1 MGQTQGSSPRI
12 TTLSLP
18 AHFTLLQVIP
28 ELETG
33 GAEQTA
39 LDVSAAVVRAGGRSM
54 VASRGGRMNARLAEA
69 GGQLLTMDLK
79 TKNPIKIIANGLALA
94 AVIKR
99 EQVSLIHARSRAP
112 AVSALIAAKLAK
124 VPFLATYHGVYNA
137 RSGLK
142 RFYNSIMTRGALT
155 IANSDYTRA
164 HVIAEHGVAPEKVI
178 AIPRGVDL
186 TRFDPELVSAERVAA
201 QRAKWGLEAGDKRL
215 VLLLAGR
222 LTRWKGQRLLIDAL
236 AALKAAGLG
245 EVILIL
251 AGDAQG
257 RDGYRD
263 ELIAAAKAAGLEEAV
278 RLVGHC
284 DDMPAAYLACDAA
297 AAPSLEPEAFGR
309 TAVEPQIMGRPV
321 LASDHGA
328 FRETVIE
335 GETGLLLAPGD
346 VTAWQAGLAKL
357 LTLSPTERAKMGA
370 AGRERAV
377 RLFGVEAMT
386 AATLAVYERLIGS
399 AA

>member
-1 MGQTQGSSPRI
+1 MT
-12 TTLSLP
+12 
-18 AHFTLLQVIP
+18 
-28 ELETG
+28 
-33 GAEQTA
+33 
-39 LDVSAAVVRAGGRSM
+39 D
-54 VASRGGRMNARLAEA
+54 RLVQS
-69 GGQLLTMDLK
+69 GGQDLTMDLK

-94 AVIKR
+94 ALIKR
-99 EQVSLIHARSRAP
+99 EGVSLIHARSRAP
-112 AVSALIAAKLAK
+112 AISALIAARLAK

-142 RFYNSIMTRGALT
+142 RFYNSIMTRGPLT

-164 HVIAEHGVAPEKVI
+164 HVMAEHGIAPERVI

-186 TRFDPELVSAERVAA
+186 TRFDPALVLAERVAA
-201 QRAKWGLEAGDKRL
+201 QRAKWGVKADEKRL

-222 LTRWKGQRLLIDAL
+222 LTRWKGQGRLIDAL
-236 AALKAAGLG
+236 AALKAAGQGDL
-245 EVILIL
+245 ILIL

-263 ELIAAAKAAGLEEAV
+263 ELIAAAKAAGLEDQV

-284 DDMPAAYLACDAA
+284 DDMPAAYLACDFA

-335 GETGLLLAPGD
+335 GKTGLLLAPGD
-346 VTAWQAGLAKL
+346 VKAWQVGLATL
-357 LTLSPTERAKMGA
+357 LALSPTERAKMGS

-386 AATLAVYERLIGS
+386 AATLKVYERLVGN
-399 AA
+399 AT

>member
-1 MGQTQGSSPRI
+1 MT
-12 TTLSLP
+12 
-18 AHFTLLQVIP
+18 
-28 ELETG
+28 
-33 GAEQTA
+33 
-39 LDVSAAVVRAGGRSM
+39 D
-54 VASRGGRMNARLAEA
+54 RLVQS
-69 GGQLLTMDLK
+69 GGQALTMDLK

-94 AVIKR
+94 ALIKR
-99 EQVSLIHARSRAP
+99 EGVSLIHARSRAP
-112 AVSALIAAKLAK
+112 AISALIAARLAK

-142 RFYNSIMTRGALT
+142 RFYNSIMTRGPLT

-164 HVIAEHGVAPEKVI
+164 HVMAEHGIAPERVI

-186 TRFDPELVSAERVAA
+186 TRFDPALVLAERVAA
-201 QRAKWGLEAGDKRL
+201 QRAKWGVTADEKRL

-222 LTRWKGQRLLIDAL
+222 LTRWKGQGRLIDAL
-236 AALKAAGLG
+236 AALKAAGQGDL
-245 EVILIL
+245 ILIL

-263 ELIAAAKAAGLEEAV
+263 ELIAAAKAAGLEDQV

-284 DDMPAAYLACDAA
+284 DDMPAAYLACDVA

-335 GETGLLLAPGD
+335 GKTGLLLAPGD
-346 VTAWQAGLAKL
+346 VKAWQVGLARL
-357 LTLSPTERAKMGA
+357 LALSPAERAKMGS

-386 AATLAVYERLIGS
+386 AATLKVYERLVGS
-399 AA
+399 AT

>member
-39 LDVSAAVVRAGGRSM
+39 LDVSAAVVRVGGRSI

-94 AVIKR
+94 RLIKS

-186 TRFDPELVSAERVAA
+186 TRFDPAIVSAERVAA

-263 ELIAAAKAAGLEEAV
+263 ELIAAAKAAGLEESV

-335 GETGLLLAPGD
+335 GETGLLLAPAD

-357 LTLSPTERAKMGA
+357 LALSPKDRAKMGT

-386 AATLAVYERLIGS
+386 AATLAVYGRLVGS

>member
-39 LDVSAAVVRAGGRSM
+39 LDVSAAVVRVGGRSM

-94 AVIKR
+94 RLIKS

-186 TRFDPELVSAERVAA
+186 TRFDPAIVSAERVAA

-263 ELIAAAKAAGLEEAV
+263 ELIAAAKAAGLEESV

-335 GETGLLLAPGD
+335 GETGLLLAPAD
-346 VTAWQAGLAKL
+346 ITAWQAGLAKL
-357 LTLSPTERAKMGA
+357 LSLSPKDRAKMSA

-386 AATLAVYERLIGS
+386 AATLAVYGQLVGG
-399 AA
+399 AT

>member
-1 MGQTQGSSPRI
+1 MGQSQGSSPRI

-39 LDVSAAVVRAGGRSM
+39 LDVSAAVVRAGGRSIA
-54 VASRGGRMNARLAEA
+54 ASRGGRMTDRIVQS
-69 GGQLLTMDLK
+69 GGQVLTMDLK

-94 AVIKR
+94 ALIKR

-112 AVSALIAAKLAK
+112 AISALIAAKLAK

-164 HVIAEHGVAPEKVI
+164 HVIAEHGISPERVI

-186 TRFDPELVSAERVAA
+186 TRFDPALVCAERVAA
-201 QRAKWGLEAGDKRL
+201 QRAKWGLEPDEKRL

-222 LTRWKGQRLLIDAL
+222 LTRWKGQGLLIEAL
-236 AALKAAGLG
+236 AALKAAGQG
-245 EVILIL
+245 QMILIL

-257 RDGYRD
+257 RDSYRD
-263 ELIAAAKAAGLEEAV
+263 ELIAAVKAAGLEDAV

-321 LASDHGA
+321 LVSDHGA

-335 GETGLLLAPGD
+335 GETGVLLPPGD
-346 VTAWQAGLAKL
+346 VTAWQDGLAQL
-357 LTLSPTERAKMGA
+357 LTLSPKARAKMGA

-386 AATLAVYERLIGS
+386 AATLAVYERLVGS
-399 AA
+399 AK

>member
-1 MGQTQGSSPRI
+1 
-12 TTLSLP
+12 
-18 AHFTLLQVIP
+18 LLQVIP

-39 LDVSAAVVRAGGRSM
+39 LDISAAVVRAGGRSM

-69 GGQLLTMDLK
+69 GGQLLKLDLK
-79 TKNPIKIIANGLALA
+79 TKNPIKIIANGLAMATL
-94 AVIKR
+94 IKR

-178 AIPRGVDL
+178 AIARGVDL

-201 QRAKWGLEAGDKRL
+201 QRAKWGLEADEKRL

-222 LTRWKGQRLLIDAL
+222 LTRWKGQRLLIDAM
-236 AALKAAGLG
+236 ASLKSAGQG

-251 AGDAQG
+251 AGDTQG
-257 RDGYRD
+257 RDGYRE

-297 AAPSLEPEAFGR
+297 ATPSLEPEAFGR
-309 TAVEPQIMGRPV
+309 TAVEPQIMSRPV

-335 GETGLLLAPGD
+335 GETGLLLAPGN

-357 LTLSPTERAKMGA
+357 LALSPKARADMGA

-386 AATLAVYERLIGS
+386 AATLAVYERLVGS
-399 AA
+399 AT

>member
-39 LDVSAAVVRAGGRSM
+39 LDVSAAVVRVGGRSI

-94 AVIKR
+94 RLIKR
-99 EQVSLIHARSRAP
+99 EQISLIHARSRAP

-186 TRFDPELVSAERVAA
+186 TRFDPAIVSAERVAA

-263 ELIAAAKAAGLEEAV
+263 ELIAAAKAAGLEESV

-335 GETGLLLAPGD
+335 GETGLLLAPAD

-357 LTLSPTERAKMGA
+357 LSLSPKDRAKMSA

-386 AATLAVYERLIGS
+386 AATLAVYGQLVGG
-399 AA
+399 AT

>member
-39 LDVSAAVVRAGGRSM
+39 LDISAAVVRAGGRSM

-69 GGQLLTMDLK
+69 GGQLLKLDLK
-79 TKNPIKIIANGLALA
+79 TKNPIKIIANGLAMATL
-94 AVIKR
+94 IKR

-178 AIPRGVDL
+178 AIARGVDL

-201 QRAKWGLEAGDKRL
+201 QRAKWGLEADEKRL

-222 LTRWKGQRLLIDAL
+222 LTRWKGQRLLIDAM
-236 AALKAAGLG
+236 ASLKSAGQG

-251 AGDAQG
+251 AGDTQG
-257 RDGYRD
+257 RDGYRE

-297 AAPSLEPEAFGR
+297 ATPSLEPEAFGR
-309 TAVEPQIMGRPV
+309 TAVEPQIMSRPV

-335 GETGLLLAPGD
+335 GETGLLLAPGN

-357 LTLSPTERAKMGA
+357 LALSPKARADMGA

-386 AATLAVYERLIGS
+386 AATLAVYERLVGS
-399 AA
+399 AT

>member
-18 AHFTLLQVIP
+18 SHFTLLQVIP

-39 LDVSAAVVRAGGRSM
+39 LDVSAAVVRAGGRSIA
-54 VASRGGRMNARLAEA
+54 ASRGGRMSDRIVQS
-69 GGQLLTMDLK
+69 GGQVLTMDLK

-94 AVIKR
+94 ALIKR

-112 AVSALIAAKLAK
+112 AISALIAAKLAK

-164 HVIAEHGVAPEKVI
+164 HVMAEHGISPERVI

-186 TRFDPELVSAERVAA
+186 TRFDPALVCAERVAA
-201 QRAKWGLEAGDKRL
+201 QRAKWGLDPDEKRL

-222 LTRWKGQRLLIDAL
+222 LTRWKGQGLLIEAL
-236 AALKAAGLG
+236 AALKAAGQGQL
-245 EVILIL
+245 ILIL

-257 RDGYRD
+257 RDSYRD
-263 ELIAAAKAAGLEEAV
+263 ELIAAAKAAGLEDAV

-284 DDMPAAYLACDAA
+284 DDMPAAYLACDAV

-335 GETGLLLAPGD
+335 GETGVLLPPGD
-346 VTAWQAGLAKL
+346 VTAWQAGLAQL
-357 LTLSPTERAKMGA
+357 LTLSPKARAKMGA

-386 AATLAVYERLIGS
+386 AATLAVYERLVGS
-399 AA
+399 AK

>member
-18 AHFTLLQVIP
+18 AYFTLLQVIP

-94 AVIKR
+94 ALIKR
-99 EQVSLIHARSRAP
+99 EEVSLIHARSRAP
-112 AVSALIAAKLAK
+112 AISALIAAKLAK

-155 IANSDYTRA
+155 IANSDFTRA

-186 TRFDPELVSAERVAA
+186 TRFDPDLVSAERVAA
-201 QRAKWGLEAGDKRL
+201 QRAKWGLGADEKRL

-236 AALKAAGLG
+236 AALKAAGQG
-245 EVILIL
+245 ELILIL

-284 DDMPAAYLACDAA
+284 DDIPAAYLACDAA

-328 FRETVIE
+328 FRETVID
-335 GETGLLLAPGD
+335 GGTGLLLAPGD
-346 VTAWQAGLAKL
+346 IEAWQAGLAKL
-357 LTLSPTERAKMGA
+357 LALSPKDRAKMGA
-370 AGRERAV
+370 TGRERAV

-386 AATLAVYERLIGS
+386 AATLAVYGRLVGS
-399 AA
+399 AR

>member
-39 LDVSAAVVRAGGRSM
+39 LDVSAAVVRVGGRSM

-94 AVIKR
+94 RLIKS

-155 IANSDYTRA
+155 IANSD
-164 HVIAEHGVAPEKVI
+164 
-178 AIPRGVDL
+178 
-186 TRFDPELVSAERVAA
+186 
-201 QRAKWGLEAGDKRL
+201 
-215 VLLLAGR
+215 
-222 LTRWKGQRLLIDAL
+222 
-236 AALKAAGLG
+236 
-245 EVILIL
+245 
-251 AGDAQG
+251 
-257 RDGYRD
+257 
-263 ELIAAAKAAGLEEAV
+263 
-278 RLVGHC
+278 
-284 DDMPAAYLACDAA
+284 
-297 AAPSLEPEAFGR
+297 
-309 TAVEPQIMGRPV
+309 
-321 LASDHGA
+321 
-328 FRETVIE
+328 
-335 GETGLLLAPGD
+335 
-346 VTAWQAGLAKL
+346 
-357 LTLSPTERAKMGA
+357 
-370 AGRERAV
+370 
-377 RLFGVEAMT
+377 
-386 AATLAVYERLIGS
+386 
-399 AA
+399 

>member
-39 LDVSAAVVRAGGRSM
+39 LDVSAAVVRVGGRSI

-94 AVIKR
+94 RLIKR

-335 GETGLLLAPGD
+335 GETGLLLAPAD

-357 LTLSPTERAKMGA
+357 LALSPKDRAKMGA

-386 AATLAVYERLIGS
+386 AATLAVYGQLVES

>member
-1 MGQTQGSSPRI
+1 
-12 TTLSLP
+12 
-18 AHFTLLQVIP
+18 
-28 ELETG
+28 
-33 GAEQTA
+33 
-39 LDVSAAVVRAGGRSM
+39 
-54 VASRGGRMNARLAEA
+54 MNARLAEA

-94 AVIKR
+94 ALIKR
-99 EQVSLIHARSRAP
+99 EGVSLIHARSRAP
-112 AVSALIAAKLAK
+112 AISALIAAKLAK

-164 HVIAEHGVAPEKVI
+164 HVITEHGVAPERVI

-201 QRAKWGLEAGDKRL
+201 QRAKWGLEPDEKRL

-236 AALKAAGLG
+236 AALKAAGQG

-263 ELIAAAKAAGLEEAV
+263 ELITAAKAAGLEDQV
-278 RLVGHC
+278 RLIGHC

-328 FRETVIE
+328 FCETVIA
-335 GETGLLLAPGD
+335 GETGQLLAPGD
-346 VTAWQAGLAKL
+346 IEAWQAGLAKL
-357 LTLSPTERAKMGA
+357 LALSPKDRAKMGA

-386 AATLAVYERLIGS
+386 AATLAVYGRLVGS
-399 AA
+399 AR

>member
-39 LDVSAAVVRAGGRSM
+39 LDVSAAVVRVGGRSI

-94 AVIKR
+94 ALIKR

-186 TRFDPELVSAERVAA
+186 TRFDPAIVSAERVAA

-236 AALKAAGLG
+236 AALKSAGQG

-263 ELIAAAKAAGLEEAV
+263 ELIAAAKAAGLEESV

-335 GETGLLLAPGD
+335 GETGLLLAPAD
-346 VTAWQAGLAKL
+346 ITAWQAGLAKL
-357 LTLSPTERAKMGA
+357 LSLSPKDRAKMGA

-386 AATLAVYERLIGS
+386 AATLAVYGRLVGS

>member
-1 MGQTQGSSPRI
+1 
-12 TTLSLP
+12 
-18 AHFTLLQVIP
+18 
-28 ELETG
+28 
-33 GAEQTA
+33 
-39 LDVSAAVVRAGGRSM
+39 
-54 VASRGGRMNARLAEA
+54 
-69 GGQLLTMDLK
+69 
-79 TKNPIKIIANGLALA
+79 
-94 AVIKR
+94 
-99 EQVSLIHARSRAP
+99 
-112 AVSALIAAKLAK
+112 
-124 VPFLATYHGVYNA
+124 
-137 RSGLK
+137 
-142 RFYNSIMTRGALT
+142 
-155 IANSDYTRA
+155 
-164 HVIAEHGVAPEKVI
+164 
-178 AIPRGVDL
+178 
-186 TRFDPELVSAERVAA
+186 
-201 QRAKWGLEAGDKRL
+201 
-215 VLLLAGR
+215 LAGR

-236 AALKAAGLG
+236 AALKSAGQG

-263 ELIAAAKAAGLEEAV
+263 ELIAAAKAAGLEESV

-335 GETGLLLAPGD
+335 GETGLLLAPAD
-346 VTAWQAGLAKL
+346 ITAWQAGLAKL
-357 LTLSPTERAKMGA
+357 LSLSPKDRAKMGA

-386 AATLAVYERLIGS
+386 AATLAVYGRLVGS

>member
-1 MGQTQGSSPRI
+1 VGQSQGSSPRI

-39 LDVSAAVVRAGGRSM
+39 LDVSAAVVRAGGRSIA
-54 VASRGGRMNARLAEA
+54 ASRGGRMTDRIVQS
-69 GGQLLTMDLK
+69 GGQVLTMDLK

-94 AVIKR
+94 ALIKR

-112 AVSALIAAKLAK
+112 AISALIAAKLAK

-164 HVIAEHGVAPEKVI
+164 HVIAEHGISPERVI

-186 TRFDPELVSAERVAA
+186 TRFDPALVCAERVAA
-201 QRAKWGLEAGDKRL
+201 QRAKWGLEPDEKRL

-222 LTRWKGQRLLIDAL
+222 LTRWKGQGLLIEAL
-236 AALKAAGLG
+236 AALKAAGQG
-245 EVILIL
+245 QMILIL

-257 RDGYRD
+257 RDSYRD
-263 ELIAAAKAAGLEEAV
+263 ELIAAVKAAGLEDAV

-321 LASDHGA
+321 LVSDHGA

-335 GETGLLLAPGD
+335 GETGVLLPPGD
-346 VTAWQAGLAKL
+346 VTAWQDGLAQL
-357 LTLSPTERAKMGA
+357 LTLSPKARAKMGA

-386 AATLAVYERLIGS
+386 AATLAVYERLVGS
-399 AA
+399 AK

>member
-39 LDVSAAVVRAGGRSM
+39 LDVSAAVVRVGGRSM

-94 AVIKR
+94 RLIKR
-99 EQVSLIHARSRAP
+99 EQISLIHARSRAP

-186 TRFDPELVSAERVAA
+186 TRFDPAIVSAERVAA

-263 ELIAAAKAAGLEEAV
+263 ELIAAAKAAGLEESV

-335 GETGLLLAPGD
+335 GETGLLLAPAD
-346 VTAWQAGLAKL
+346 ITAWQAGLAKL
-357 LTLSPTERAKMGA
+357 LSLSPKDRAKMSA

-386 AATLAVYERLIGS
+386 AATLAVYGRLVGS

>member
-1 MGQTQGSSPRI
+1 
-12 TTLSLP
+12 
-18 AHFTLLQVIP
+18 
-28 ELETG
+28 
-33 GAEQTA
+33 
-39 LDVSAAVVRAGGRSM
+39 
-54 VASRGGRMNARLAEA
+54 MNARLAEA

-94 AVIKR
+94 RLIKS

-186 TRFDPELVSAERVAA
+186 TRFDPAIVSAERVAA

-263 ELIAAAKAAGLEEAV
+263 ELIAAAKAAGLEESV

-335 GETGLLLAPGD
+335 GETGLLLAPAD

-357 LTLSPTERAKMGA
+357 LALSPKDRAKMGA

-386 AATLAVYERLIGS
+386 AATLAVYGQLVES

>member
-39 LDVSAAVVRAGGRSM
+39 LDVSAAVVRAGGRSIA
-54 VASRGGRMNARLAEA
+54 ASRGGRMTDRIVQS
-69 GGQLLTMDLK
+69 GGQVLIMDLK

-94 AVIKR
+94 ALIKR
-99 EQVSLIHARSRAP
+99 ERVSLIHARSRAP
-112 AVSALIAAKLAK
+112 AISALIAAKLAK

-142 RFYNSIMTRGALT
+142 RFYNSVMTRGALT

-164 HVIAEHGVAPEKVI
+164 HVMAEHGISPERVI

-186 TRFDPELVSAERVAA
+186 TRFDPALVCAERVAA
-201 QRAKWGLEAGDKRL
+201 QRAKWGLEPDEKRL

-222 LTRWKGQRLLIDAL
+222 LTRWKGQGLLIEAL
-236 AALKAAGLG
+236 AALTAAGQGQL
-245 EVILIL
+245 ILIL

-257 RDGYRD
+257 RDSYRD
-263 ELIAAAKAAGLEEAV
+263 ELIAAVKTTGLDDAV

-328 FRETVIE
+328 FRETVIQ
-335 GETGLLLAPGD
+335 GETGLLLPPGD
-346 VTAWQAGLAKL
+346 VAAWQAGLAQL
-357 LTLSPTERAKMGA
+357 LTLSPKARAKMGA
-370 AGRERAV
+370 VGRERAV

-386 AATLAVYERLIGS
+386 AATLAVYERLVGS
-399 AA
+399 TT